1 MIWGFSFLGGFWLLI
16 QSPNLLLVSSDFLY
30 IHDSVLIVCMFL
42 GIYPFLLVCTLCFG
56 YRCLWQ
62 PVINLCISL
71 VSVSMSPLSFVILF
85 IWVLSF
91 FLDKSLGTM
100 IVPIHSS
107 CPCPCPCPS
116 SCFLT
121 VSIHFSFADLW
132 VGWI

>member
-56 YRCLWQ
+56 YHCLWQ

-107 CPCPCPCPS
+107 CPCPS